1 MKTDQLISIE
11 TFCNNYEIEFSFIHS
26 LHEYGLVEIT
36 IIDEEEFLPKEKIS
50 DVEKMIR
57 LHHDLGV
64 NLEGI
69 DVIYNLLLR
78 VQNLQLEINNLKNR
92 INFYED

>member
-1 MKTDQLISIE
+1 MKTDKLISIE
-11 TFCNNYEIEFSFIHS
+11 TFCYNYEIEFSFIHS

-36 IIDEEEFLPKEKIS
+36 TIEEEEFLPKEKIS

-69 DVIYNLLLR
+69 DVIYNLLNR
-78 VQNLQLEINNLKNR
+78 VENLQHEINSLKNR